1 MDHDYRNLIMAIA
14 LSGLILLGWQAMFPT
29 PEQTPEQA
37 QTTAQTTAPQPSA
50 AQGDVSS
57 APSAPEVA
65 APSGLEVP
73 GGPVASI
80 EAPGE
85 NSVSQ
90 LLGQS
95 ERVSIRSR
103 SITGSISLVG
113 GRIDDVVLNNYD
125 VKLHEENN
133 KVRVLSPKGEIGS
146 YFAEYGWVGKGFAPG
161 QLPDINTK
169 WQASRKVLTEKNP
182 VILSWDNGAGLV
194 FKRTISI
201 DADYMFSVS
210 QSVTNNSSNTVSL
223 NPYGLISRWGTPDVT
238 GFFILHEGLLGVLD
252 GTLTELDYSDLVEDG
267 PSKATTTGGWVGIT
281 DKYWLAALIPDQ
293 KMPVSTRFVHR
304 KDGDIDKYQTDFLG
318 PQIVIQPGA
327 SNQSNSRL
335 FAGAKEVVLLDRYS
349 DEEGVARLDLAVDFG
364 WFYFMTKPIFYA
376 LNFFHSALGNYGLGI
391 LLLTVMIKLAF
402 FPLANK
408 SYKAMAK
415 MRELQPEIKV
425 LQERYKEDKTQL
437 NQQMMALYKKKG
449 ANPAAGCLPI
459 MVQIPVFFA
468 LYKVL
473 FVTIEMR
480 HAPFYGWVQD
490 LSAPDPTTLFNLF
503 GLIPFT
509 PPDFLMIGVWPLA
522 MGISMWLQQKL
533 NPQPTDPIQAKVFMF
548 LPIFFTFLLAPFP
561 AGLVIYWAWNNT
573 LSILQQWTIMK
584 RMGVK

>member
-29 PEQTPEQA
+29 PSAPPQTVSE
-37 QTTAQTTAPQPSA
+37 TASPITAPQPTDGGVSVPGA
-50 AQGDVSS
+50 PDV
-57 APSAPEVA
+57 A
-65 APSGLEVP
+65 VP
-73 GGPVASI
+73 GGSAIPNEDKTV
-80 EAPGE
+80 
-85 NSVSQ
+85 SVDN
-90 LLGQS
+90 LLNGS
-95 ERVSIRSR
+95 ARVSINSNN
-103 SITGSISLVG
+103 IKGSISLKG
-113 GRIDDVVLNNYD
+113 GRIDDVVLKNYN
-125 VKLHEENN
+125 VELHEENN
-133 KVRVLSPKGEIGS
+133 KVRVLSPKGQIGS
-146 YFAEYGWVGKGFAPG
+146 YFAEYGWVGKGFANGELPG
-161 QLPDINTK
+161 ADTK
-169 WQASRKVLTEKNP
+169 WQSDGGVLSETNP
-182 VILSWDNGAGLV
+182 VTLSWDNGQGLK
-194 FKRTISI
+194 FSRTIAV
-201 DADYMFSVS
+201 DKDYMFT
-210 QSVTNNSSNTVSL
+210 VTQTVENNSPKPIAL
-223 NPYGLISRWGTPDVT
+223 NAYALLSRWGTPEVT
-238 GFFILHEGLLGVLD
+238 GYFILHEGLLGVLD
-252 GTLTELDYSDLVEDG
+252 DTLTEIDYSDLIDTKISEA
-267 PSKATTTGGWVGIT
+267 PTTGGWVGIT
-281 DKYWLAALIPDQ
+281 DKYWLAAIVPDQ
-293 KMPVSTRFVHR
+293 KTPVNTRFVHR
-304 KDGDIDKYQTDFLG
+304 KDGEIDKYQADFLG
-318 PQIVIQPGA
+318 PQLVIQPG
-327 SNQSNSRL
+327 SSTSSQSRL
-335 FAGAKEVVLLDRYS
+335 FAGAKEVILLDRYT
-349 DEEGVARLDLAVDFG
+349 DKEGVARFDLAVDFG

-376 LNFFHSALGNYGLGI
+376 LNFFHSALGNFGLGI

-459 MVQIPVFFA
+459 VVQIPVFFA

-480 HAPFYGWVQD
+480 HAPFYGWIHD
-490 LSAPDPTTLFNLF
+490 LSAPDPTTIFNLF

-509 PPDFLMIGVWPLA
+509 PPSFLMIGVWPLL
-522 MGISMWLQQKL
+522 MGISMWAQQKL

-561 AGLVIYWAWNNT
+561 AGLVIYWAWNNS

>member
-14 LSGLILLGWQAMFPT
+14 LSGLILLGWEAMFPT
-29 PEQTPEQA
+29 PEAPTEIATTVDTP
-37 QTTAQTTAPQPSA
+37 TPSTAPST
-50 AQGDVSS
+50 
-57 APSAPEVA
+57 APSPTGTPT
-65 APSGLEVP
+65 PSGVEVP
-73 GGPVASI
+73 GGQPSLAVSGAGSVDELLSQSKRISI
-80 EAPGE
+80 
-85 NSVSQ
+85 SSKRI
-90 LLGQS
+90 S
-95 ERVSIRSR
+95 
-103 SITGSISLVG
+103 GSISLNG
-113 GRIDDVVLNNYD
+113 GRMDDVILNNYN
-125 VKLHEENN
+125 VKLNEEDN
-133 KVRVLSPKGEIGS
+133 KVRVFSPKGQVGS
-146 YFAEYGWVGKGFAPG
+146 YFAEYGWVGKGFAPN
-161 QLPDINTK
+161 QLPGADTL
-169 WQASRKVLTEKNP
+169 WQSDDKVLSEGNP
-182 VILSWDNGAGLV
+182 VSLTWDNGNGLK
-194 FKRTISI
+194 FTRTISI
-201 DADYMFSVS
+201 DDNYMFSVA
-210 QSVTNNSSNTVSL
+210 QTVENSSGHPVSL
-223 NPYGLISRWGTPDVT
+223 NPYALISRWGTPDVT

-252 GTLTELDYSDLVEDG
+252 GTLSEIDYSDLVDDG
-267 PSKATTTGGWVGIT
+267 ASQAPTTGGWVGIT
-281 DKYWLAALIPDQ
+281 DKYWLAALVPDQ
-293 KMPVSTRFVHR
+293 KTTVNTRFVHR
-304 KDGDIDKYQTDFLG
+304 QDGEIDKYQADFLG
-318 PQIVIQPGA
+318 PQTVIQPG
-327 SNQSNSRL
+327 STVSSQSRL
-335 FAGAKEVVLLDRYS
+335 FAGAKEVTLLDNYS
-349 DEEGVARLDLAVDFG
+349 DNEGVARLDLAVDFG

-376 LNFFHSALGNYGLGI
+376 LNFFHSALGNFGLGI

-415 MRELQPEIKV
+415 MRELQPEIKI

-459 MVQIPVFFA
+459 IIQIPVFFA

-490 LSAPDPTTLFNLF
+490 LSAPDPTTIFNLF
-503 GLIPFT
+503 GLIPWA
-509 PPDFLMIGVWPLA
+509 PPELLMIGIWPLL

-548 LPIFFTFLLAPFP
+548 LPIFFTFILAPFP

>member
-14 LSGLILLGWQAMFPT
+14 LSGLILLGWEAMFPT
-29 PEQTPEQA
+29 PEAPPEVA
-37 QTTAQTTAPQPSA
+37 TATSTMAPSPTSTAPSPG
-50 AQGDVSS
+50 GDVS
-57 APSAPEVA
+57 APSAA
-65 APSGLEVP
+65 TSGVEVP
-73 GGPVASI
+73 GGQTSVVTTGVNSI
-80 EAPGE
+80 EGLLAQSKRIKI
-85 NSVSQ
+85 NSNGIS
-90 LLGQS
+90 
-95 ERVSIRSR
+95 
-103 SITGSISLVG
+103 GSISLSG
-113 GRIDDVVLNNYD
+113 GRMDDVILNNYN

-133 KVRVLSPKGEIGS
+133 KVRVFSPKGQVGS
-146 YFAEYGWVGKGFAPG
+146 YFAEYGWVGKGFGAG
-161 QLPDINTK
+161 QLPGTDTP
-169 WQASRKVLTEKNP
+169 WQTNDRTLNENSPVTLT
-182 VILSWDNGAGLV
+182 WDNGNGLK
-194 FKRTISI
+194 FSRTISI
-201 DADYMFSVS
+201 DSDFMFNITQTVE
-210 QSVTNNSSNTVSL
+210 NNSGQPITL
-223 NPYGLISRWGTPDVT
+223 NPYALISRWGTPDVT

-252 GTLTELDYSDLVEDG
+252 GTLTEIDYSDLVDEG
-267 PSKATTTGGWVGIT
+267 ASKAPTTGGWVGIT
-281 DKYWLAALIPDQ
+281 DKYWLAALVPDQ
-293 KMPVSTRFVHR
+293 KMPVETRFVHR
-304 KDGDIDKYQTDFLG
+304 NDAGIDKYQTDFLG
-318 PQIVIQPGA
+318 GSVVIQPGG
-327 SNQSNSRL
+327 STSSNSRL
-335 FAGAKEVVLLDRYS
+335 FAGAKEVTLLDRYT
-349 DEEGVARLDLAVDFG
+349 DKEDVARFDLAVDFG

-391 LLLTVMIKLAF
+391 LLLTVMIKLVF

-415 MRELQPEIKV
+415 MRELQPEIKI

-459 MVQIPVFFA
+459 VVQIPVFFA

-480 HAPFYGWVQD
+480 HAPFYGWIQD

-503 GLIPFT
+503 GLIPWT
-509 PPDFLMIGVWPLA
+509 PPDFLMIGIWPLM
-522 MGISMWLQQKL
+522 MGISMFLQQKL